1 MITINHETVPA
12 PVISADPGLGFKLTI
27 ERAPGCPLEID
38 TSKRTF
44 LVSTPTGH
52 WGRSNVGLGEA
63 AWDAIKSGAN
73 PLESGI
79 IITVIGDDDAR
90 IEAGGHINFA
100 ENSFNCGFTPV
111 AGLIA
116 LIVVARDGEGGAS

>member
-1 MITINHETVPA
+1 MITTNFETASA
-12 PVISADPGLGFKLTI
+12 PVNSADPGLGFKLTI
-27 ERAPGCPLEID
+27 EREPGCPLEID
-38 TSKRTF
+38 TRKRTF

-63 AWDAIKSGAN
+63 AWEAIKSGAN

-90 IEAGGHINFA
+90 IEAGGHVNFA

-116 LIVVARDGEGGAS
+116 LIVVARDGEGGGT